1 MQLREQGLI
10 KRWYME
16 RHFGFIKRAG
26 AQDLFFHLS
35 DVERGA
41 VEIREGSPVEFEV
54 TADQVGRPRASGV
67 ELV

>member
-1 MQLREQGLI
+1 MRERGLV
-10 KRWYME
+10 KRVYAE

-41 VEIREGSPVEFEV
+41 VEIREGSSVEFSL
-54 TADQVGRPRASGV
+54 TLDQIGRERASGV